1 MPGCLLDHK
10 SIPATCLLTV
20 FLTLGAV
27 GQTLQKS
34 GGTLVVAVPV
44 SEGVVVCSDK
54 RLYNETTGKFRDDY
68 VKIHRVG
75 DKALFVA
82 THTTGFLNKTSGK
95 MEFDIF
101 DVTQHFV
108 SQNGFATTREYWNS
122 LRNEIRK
129 KLSVYLSKQRYSKL
143 PETDAANNRLLFN
156 LVFFAADRSTVNDY
170 SLSVFYEKAQ
180 TPIIDVGTVVT
191 ETVRTPKLLGKGK
204 EVMLLLASDPS
215 LSRNPS
221 IQKFDQSV
229 FSIQK
234 TSVRDAV
241 EFASRLINLTSTNLP
256 EAEVSASYD
265 CALLS
270 FTDRFSWLDESGRS
284 TSAK

>member
-10 SIPATCLLTV
+10 SIQATCLLTV
-20 FLTLGAV
+20 FLTLGAF

-101 DVTQHFV
+101 DLVQNFV
-108 SQNGFATTREYWNS
+108 SKHGFDPSRQYWNA
-122 LRNEIRK
+122 LRGEIRS
-129 KLSVYLSKQRYSKL
+129 KLSGYLSKLKYREL
-143 PETDAANNRLLFN
+143 PATDVANNRLLLN
-156 LVFFAADRSTVNDY
+156 LVFFAIEDKKAKDY
-170 SLSVFYEKAQ
+170 SISVFYEKAQ
-180 TPIIDVGTVVT
+180 TPVINVGDVVIESVK
-191 ETVRTPKLLGKGK
+191 TPKLLGKGK
-204 EVMLLLASDPS
+204 DVMGLFAQNPALGRDPS
-215 LSRNPS
+215 ILR
-221 IQKFDQSV
+221 FDQSY
-229 FSIQK
+229 FNIAT
-234 TSVRDAV
+234 TSASDAV
-241 EFASRLINLTSTNLP
+241 AFASRLFILTNTQLP
-256 EAEVSASYD
+256 QAQVSKTHD
-265 CALLS
+265 CALLGYQTS
-270 FTDRFSWLDESGRS
+270 FRWLDSSGWS
-284 TSAK
+284 VAK